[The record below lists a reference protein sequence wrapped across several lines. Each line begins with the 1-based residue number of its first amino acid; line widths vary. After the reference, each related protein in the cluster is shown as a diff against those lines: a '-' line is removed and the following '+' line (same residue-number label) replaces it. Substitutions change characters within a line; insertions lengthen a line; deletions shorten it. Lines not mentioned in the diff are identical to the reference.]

1 MNTWQKTFKFYFPH
15 EGTYQIQSAYISRSG
30 QMIAFD
36 SKLPTSA
43 RVVQAYEDADRPAE
57 TLQSVLS
64 EGTSEQIISY
74 LKNENKNVAECLH

>member
-1 MNTWQKTFKFYFPH
+1 MNTWQKTFKFYFPN
-15 EGTYQIQSAYISRSG
+15 EGTYQIQSAYISRNG
-30 QMIAFD
+30 QLIAYD

-43 RVVQAYEDADRPAE
+43 RVVEAYDDVDKPAE

-74 LKNENKNVAECLH
+74 IKNENKDVGECL